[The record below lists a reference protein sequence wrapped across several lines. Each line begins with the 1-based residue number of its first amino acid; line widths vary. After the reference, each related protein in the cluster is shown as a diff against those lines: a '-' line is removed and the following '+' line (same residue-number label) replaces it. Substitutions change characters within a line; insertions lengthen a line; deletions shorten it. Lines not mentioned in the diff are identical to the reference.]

1 MSKEII
7 YIVVLL
13 FSTTFAMAMAE
24 VRFLLGVFFLTSFF
38 EAKQVVYSQQLDNLT
53 SVIDLTES
61 NFDKKVA
68 TKRLFVLFYEPK

>member
-1 MSKEII
+1 
-7 YIVVLL
+7 
-13 FSTTFAMAMAE
+13 MAMAE